1 MSLISIKKP
10 SRSQGDVEEIN
21 LGMLLGVLLDHYKF
35 IVVFTA
41 VFTFIAMLYA
51 FNATPIYQANALI
64 QIEQKQGNT
73 LLSNIS
79 QMLPDSQPQSAPEI
93 TLLRSR
99 MILGK
104 TVDTLALH
112 TTTQPYYLPVIGR
125 LMAKLRDQRPGKIG
139 LTQLV
144 FPTNDNESTTA
155 TLRVINHNQYQLSGE
170 NFELEGR
177 TGERV
182 EKNGVSL
189 LVTEIN
195 AEPGSQFTVTQT
207 SRLQAITLLQER
219 FNVAEMGK
227 DTGMLNLVM
236 AGEDPQLIN
245 TTLQTIAEHY
255 LAQNITRQAE
265 QDEKSLQFLNT
276 QLPAIRTDLDRAED
290 KLNAYRKQ
298 KDSVD
303 LNMEAKSALDQ
314 IVNIENQLNELTFRE
329 AEISQRYKKEHPT
342 YRALMEKRD
351 TLQNERAKMN
361 KRVSAMPSTQQEVLR
376 LSRDVDSGRAV
387 YLQLL
392 SRQQELNVAKSSA
405 IGNVRIIDDAI
416 TVIKPIKPKK
426 IIIIMTG
433 FILGGF
439 ISVAMV
445 LLQSALRQGLESPE
459 QLEERDINVYASV
472 PYSEWLRKKDIKSKK
487 GTASLLLAEKNPAD
501 QAIETL
507 RGLRTSLN
515 FTMME
520 AKNNVMMISGVSLGA
535 GKTFISS
542 NLAAVIAQTQKK
554 VLLIDAD
561 MRKGYLH
568 EVFGLEAGC
577 GLAEI
582 LKGTTPF
589 EQAVVSLPDI
599 GLDYLSRG
607 HIPSHPAELLMSPAF
622 KALLDTASSRY
633 DLIIIDT
640 PPVMAVTD
648 ATIVGRHAETIVM
661 VARFEENTV
670 KEVEVC
676 IRRFKQNGMAINGW
690 ILNGVKRRKSSD
702 YGYGYSA
709 YGTSYSQKQA

>member
-1 MSLISIKKP
+1 MSLISIKNT
-10 SRSQGDVEEIN
+10 SQPQGEVGEIN
-21 LGMLLGVLLDHYKF
+21 LVMLLGVLLDHYKF

-139 LTQLV
+139 LTQLSL
-144 FPTNDNESTTA
+144 PAHDNESATA
-155 TLRVINHNQYQLSGE
+155 TLRVINHNQYHLSGE

-182 EKNGVSL
+182 EKYGVSL

-207 SRLQAITLLQER
+207 SRLKAITLLQER
-219 FNVAEMGK
+219 FNVAEVGK
-227 DTGMLNLVM
+227 DTGMLNLIM

-276 QLPAIRTDLDRAED
+276 QLPAIRNDLNRAED

-416 TVIKPIKPKK
+416 TVTEPIKPKK

-439 ISVAMV
+439 ISVALV

-472 PYSEWLRKKDIKSKK
+472 PYSEWLRKKDIKSRK

-507 RGLRTSLN
+507 RGLRTSLY
-515 FTMME
+515 FSMME
-520 AKNNVMMISGVSLGA
+520 AKNNVLMISGVSLGA

-542 NLAAVIAQTQKK
+542 NLAAVIAQTKKK

-690 ILNGVKRRKSSD
+690 ILNGVKKRKSSD

>member
-1 MSLISIKKP
+1 
-10 SRSQGDVEEIN
+10 
-21 LGMLLGVLLDHYKF
+21 
-35 IVVFTA
+35 
-41 VFTFIAMLYA
+41 
-51 FNATPIYQANALI
+51 
-64 QIEQKQGNT
+64 
-73 LLSNIS
+73 
-79 QMLPDSQPQSAPEI
+79 
-93 TLLRSR
+93 
-99 MILGK
+99 
-104 TVDTLALH
+104 
-112 TTTQPYYLPVIGR
+112 
-125 LMAKLRDQRPGKIG
+125 MAKLRDQRPGKIG
-139 LTQLV
+139 LTQLSL
-144 FPTNDNESTTA
+144 PAHDNESATA
-155 TLRVINHNQYQLSGE
+155 TLRVINHNQYHLSGE

-207 SRLQAITLLQER
+207 SRLKAITLLQER
-219 FNVAEMGK
+219 FNVAEVGK
-227 DTGMLNLVM
+227 DTGMLNLIM

-276 QLPAIRTDLDRAED
+276 QLPAIRNDLNRAED

-416 TVIKPIKPKK
+416 TVTEPIKPKK

-439 ISVAMV
+439 ISVALV

-472 PYSEWLRKKDIKSKK
+472 PYSEWLRKKDIKSRK

-507 RGLRTSLN
+507 RGLRTSLY
-515 FTMME
+515 FSMME
-520 AKNNVMMISGVSLGA
+520 AKNNVLMISGVSLGA

-542 NLAAVIAQTQKK
+542 NLAAVIAQTKKK

-648 ATIVGRHAETIVM
+648 ATIVGRHAETIMM

-690 ILNGVKRRKSSD
+690 ILNGVKKRKSSD

>member
-1 MSLISIKKP
+1 MSLISIKNA
-10 SRSQGDVEEIN
+10 SQPQGEVKEIN

-35 IVVFTA
+35 ILVFTA
-41 VFTFIAMLYA
+41 VFTFAAMLYA

-73 LLSNIS
+73 LLSNLS

-104 TVDTLALH
+104 TVDTLALQ
-112 TTTQPYYLPVIGR
+112 TTTQPYYLPIIGR
-125 LMAKLRDQRPGKIG
+125 LMAKLRGQKPGKIG
-139 LTQLV
+139 LTKLSL
-144 FPTNDNESTTA
+144 PTHDNESASA
-155 TLRVINHNQYQLSGE
+155 TLSVINHNQYHLSGE

-207 SRLQAITLLQER
+207 SRLKAITLLQES
-219 FNVAEMGK
+219 FNVGEVGK
-227 DTGMLNLVM
+227 DTGMLNLIM
-236 AGEDPQLIN
+236 SGEDPQLIN
-245 TTLQTIAEHY
+245 TTLQSIAEHY

-329 AEISQRYKKEHPT
+329 AEISQRYKKEHPN

-392 SRQQELNVAKSSA
+392 GRQQELNVAKSSA

-426 IIIIMTG
+426 IIITMIG
-433 FILGGF
+433 FMLGGF

-472 PYSEWLRKKDIKSKK
+472 PYSEWLLKKDIKSKT
-487 GTASLLLAEKNPAD
+487 GTTSLLLAIKNPAD
-501 QAIETL
+501 PAIETL
-507 RGLRTSLN
+507 RGLRTSLH
-515 FTMME
+515 FTMMDT
-520 AKNNVMMISGVSLGA
+520 KNKVLMISGVSLGA

-542 NLAAVIAQTQKK
+542 NLAAVIAQTKTK

-568 EVFGLEAGC
+568 QLFGLSEDD

-582 LKGTTPF
+582 LKGTTTF
-589 EQAVVSLPDI
+589 EQTVVSLPDI

-607 HIPSHPAELLMSPAF
+607 HIPTNPAELLMGPAF

-648 ATIVGRHAETIVM
+648 ATIVGRHAETILM
-661 VARFEENTV
+661 VARFEENTA
-670 KEVEVC
+670 KEVEAC
-676 IRRFKQNGMAINGW
+676 IRRFKQSGISVQGW
-690 ILNGVKRRKSSD
+690 ILNGVKKRKSSD

-709 YGTSYSQKQA
+709 YGPSYNQKQG

>member
-1 MSLISIKKP
+1 MSLISIKNA
-10 SRSQGDVEEIN
+10 SQPQGEVKEIN

-41 VFTFIAMLYA
+41 VFTFAAMLYA

-73 LLSNIS
+73 LLSNLS

-104 TVDTLALH
+104 TVDTLALQ

-125 LMAKLRDQRPGKIG
+125 LMAKLTGQKPGKIA

-144 FPTNDNESTTA
+144 FPTHDNESASA
-155 TLRVINHNQYQLSGE
+155 TLSVINHNQYHLSGE

-207 SRLQAITLLQER
+207 SRLKAITLLQES
-219 FNVAEMGK
+219 FNVGEVGK
-227 DTGMLNLVM
+227 DTGMLNLIM
-236 AGEDPQLIN
+236 SGEDPQLIN
-245 TTLQTIAEHY
+245 TTLQNIAEHY

-329 AEISQRYKKEHPT
+329 AEISQRYKKEHPN

-392 SRQQELNVAKSSA
+392 GRQQELNVAKSSA

-426 IIIIMTG
+426 IIITMIG
-433 FILGGF
+433 FMLGGF

-472 PYSEWLRKKDIKSKK
+472 PYSEWLLKKDIKSKI
-487 GTASLLLAEKNPAD
+487 GTTSLLLAIKNPAD
-501 QAIETL
+501 PAIETL
-507 RGLRTSLN
+507 RGLRTSLH
-515 FTMME
+515 FTMMDT
-520 AKNNVMMISGVSLGA
+520 KNKVLMISGVSLGA

-542 NLAAVIAQTQKK
+542 NLAAVIAQTKTK

-568 EVFGLEAGC
+568 QLFGLSEDD

-582 LKGTTPF
+582 LKGTTTF
-589 EQAVVSLPDI
+589 EQTVVSLPDI

-607 HIPSHPAELLMSPAF
+607 HIPTNPAELLMGPAF

-648 ATIVGRHAETIVM
+648 ATIVGRHAETILM
-661 VARFEENTV
+661 VARFEENTA
-670 KEVEVC
+670 KEVEAC
-676 IRRFKQNGMAINGW
+676 IRRFKQSGISVQGW
-690 ILNGVKRRKSSD
+690 ILNGVKKRKSSD

-709 YGTSYSQKQA
+709 YGPSYNQKQG

>member
-35 IVVFTA
+35 IVAFTA

-51 FNATPIYQANALI
+51 FNAAPIYQANALI

-139 LTQLV
+139 LTQLSL
-144 FPTNDNESTTA
+144 PAHDNESATA
-155 TLRVINHNQYQLSGE
+155 TLRVINHNQYHLSGE

-207 SRLQAITLLQER
+207 SRLKAITLLQER
-219 FNVAEMGK
+219 FNVAEVGK
-227 DTGMLNLVM
+227 DTGMLNLIM

-276 QLPAIRTDLDRAED
+276 QLPAIRNDLNRAED

-416 TVIKPIKPKK
+416 TVTEPIKPKK

-439 ISVAMV
+439 ISVALV

-472 PYSEWLRKKDIKSKK
+472 PYSEWLRKKDIKSRK

-507 RGLRTSLN
+507 RGLRTSLY
-515 FTMME
+515 FSMME
-520 AKNNVMMISGVSLGA
+520 AKNNVLMISGVSLGA

-542 NLAAVIAQTQKK
+542 NLAAVIAQTKKK

-690 ILNGVKRRKSSD
+690 ILNGVKKRKSSD

>member
-139 LTQLV
+139 LTQLSL
-144 FPTNDNESTTA
+144 PAHDNESATA
-155 TLRVINHNQYQLSGE
+155 TLRVINHNQYHLSGE

-207 SRLQAITLLQER
+207 SRLKAITLLQER
-219 FNVAEMGK
+219 FNVAEVGK
-227 DTGMLNLVM
+227 DTGMLNLIM

-276 QLPAIRTDLDRAED
+276 QLPAIRNDLNRAED

-416 TVIKPIKPKK
+416 TVTEPIKPKK

-439 ISVAMV
+439 ISVALV

-472 PYSEWLRKKDIKSKK
+472 PYSEWLRKKDIKSRK

-507 RGLRTSLN
+507 RGLRTSLY
-515 FTMME
+515 FSMME
-520 AKNNVMMISGVSLGA
+520 AKNNVLMISGVSLGA

-542 NLAAVIAQTQKK
+542 NLAAVIAQTKKK

-690 ILNGVKRRKSSD
+690 ILNGVKKRKSSD